1 MPKLLILGDLHAAG
15 RALLTA
21 RADMQVEIIASPD
34 AAEVRAG
41 IRDADAVILR
51 KADLRA
57 DALEVAGRLRMI
69 SRHGVGV
76 DNIDLDVA
84 TARGI
89 PVSVVG
95 DASSA
100 SVAEHA
106 LLLMLAA
113 ARRLHAAERLARSRD
128 PAMREDFVDRRNHLG
143 MSDLAGR
150 CVLVV
155 GFGRIGRG
163 VAKRCAAFDMS
174 VIVAD
179 PFVTTEEYRHVA
191 DFRDALA
198 EADVVVL
205 CLPGGAQAPPLIGA
219 AELAGFRH
227 GAILVNVARGSLVDE
242 QAVADALR
250 SGRLRNAATDVW
262 TDLPPTLDHPFLDF
276 EDMVLTPHC
285 APLTD
290 ECMARVAAISV
301 QNVLDYFDGRLDPR
315 LVVNPEVLA
324 RGAGFTT
331 EGR

>member
-1 MPKLLILGDLHAAG
+1 MPKLLILGDIHAAG
-15 RALLTA
+15 RALLA
-21 RADMQVEIIASPD
+21 SRPDMQLEIIASPSEAD
-34 AAEVRAG
+34 VRNS
-41 IRDADAVILR
+41 IRDAEAVILR

-57 DALEVAGRLRMI
+57 DTIALGSRLRMI

-76 DNIDLDVA
+76 DNIDLDAA

-95 DASSA
+95 DASSS

-106 LLLMLAA
+106 MLLMLAA
-113 ARRLHAAERLARSRD
+113 ARRLHAAERLARTSD
-128 PAMREDFVDRRNHLG
+128 PAIREDFVDRRNHLG
-143 MSDLAGR
+143 MSDLAGK
-150 CVLVV
+150 CVLIV

-163 VAKRCAAFDMS
+163 VAKRCAAFEMS

-179 PFVTTEEYRHVA
+179 PFVTADEYRHVA
-191 DFRDALA
+191 DFSSALP
-198 EADVVVL
+198 EADIVVL
-205 CLPGGAQAPPLIGA
+205 CLPAVAQASPLIGVE
-219 AELAGFRH
+219 ELARFRH

-242 QAVADALR
+242 YALAAALR

-262 TDLPPTLDHPFLDF
+262 AHMPPALDHPFREF

-301 QNVLDYFDGRLDPR
+301 QNVLDYFDGRLDR
-315 LVVNPEVLA
+315 RAVVNPEVLD
-324 RGAGFTT
+324 
-331 EGR
+331 